1 MYLSAGVVALGLAAY
16 LASFGPL
23 LSINTSVGPFGG
35 AEFTASGLSYWTVA
49 ALLAALLA
57 AVGLLPKSKNYSA
70 VVAVTA
76 VLGVLLVLG
85 QVFNRPKGFSIGW
98 ALWLVLA
105 FTLLQ
110 AIAAVAAL
118 LYEAGVLAL
127 PAPRPRYEQYGQ
139 YGPPA
144 GGYFGQPGGQGPAQ
158 RPGYPTQYPGGYPTG
173 PVTGGPGGYAPFDG
187 PVDNSPETPPTGFTS
202 YSPPTTDVSS
212 QPPLSSEPPSG
223 PTSSS

>member
-1 MYLSAGVVALGLAAY
+1 
-16 LASFGPL
+16 
-23 LSINTSVGPFGG
+23 LSINTNVGPFGG

-105 FTLLQ
+105 CTLLQ

-118 LYEAGVLAL
+118 LYESGVLTL

-139 YGPPA
+139 YGPPPA
-144 GGYFGQPGGQGPAQ
+144 GYYGQPGGQVQAPQ
-158 RPGYPTQYPGGYPTG
+158 PGYPTQYPGGYPTA
-173 PVTGGPGGYAPFDG
+173 PVAGGYGPLDG
-187 PVDNSPETPPTGFTS
+187 SVDNSPETPPTGFAS
-202 YSPPTTDVSS
+202 YSPSAPTVSS

>member
-1 MYLSAGVVALGLAAY
+1 MYLTAGVVALGLAAY

-23 LSINTSVGPFGG
+23 LSINTNVGPFGG

-76 VLGVLLVLG
+76 VLGVLLAIG

-118 LYEAGVLAL
+118 LFEAGVLTP
-127 PAPRPRYEQYGQ
+127 PASRPRYEQYGQ
-139 YGPPA
+139 YGPPP
-144 GGYFGQPGGQGPAQ
+144 GGYYGQPGGHGPAQ
-158 RPGYPTQYPGGYPTG
+158 RPGYPTQYPGGYPTA
-173 PVTGGPGGYAPFDG
+173 PVSGGAGGYAPLDG
-187 PVDNSPETPPTGFTS
+187 PVDNSPETPPTGFAS
-202 YSPPTTDVSS
+202 YSPTAAAVSS
-212 QPPLSSEPPSG
+212 QPPMSSEPPSG